1 MQKKP
6 GVASVNRIFKNKSV
20 ILVILTCITFIH
32 CPKVTSS
39 DQMCRELF
47 KAKNRVES
55 PGQACMEFFTIA
67 TAGSSRDTQGGEIA
81 FNSSLLQCYIF
92 YDKWQSC
99 KDKSPYWLEGALFPL
114 K

>member
-1 MQKKP
+1 MKTKP
-6 GVASVNRIFKNKSV
+6 NLY
-20 ILVILTCITFIH
+20 ILILSFFFLH

-55 PGQACMEFFTIA
+55 PGQACMEFFAIA
-67 TAGSSRDTQGGEIA
+67 TAGSSRDTIGGEIA
-81 FNSSLLQCYIF
+81 FNGSLLQCYIF
-92 YDKWQSC
+92 YDKWQGC

-114 K
+114 R